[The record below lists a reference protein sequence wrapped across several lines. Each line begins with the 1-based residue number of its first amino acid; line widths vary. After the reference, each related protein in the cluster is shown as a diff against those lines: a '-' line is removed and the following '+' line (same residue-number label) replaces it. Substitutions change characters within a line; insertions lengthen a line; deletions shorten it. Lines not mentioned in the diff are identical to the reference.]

1 MVDVIKENQSRR
13 EEKPVAV
20 VTGANRGIGRAVAV
34 EFARQGCA
42 VLVGARSQE
51 KAAETIAEIEALGG
65 EAISITCDVTKYTDL
80 EHAVER
86 AFDSYG
92 RLDFLINNA
101 GIIEP
106 MSLFKDSDPVEWEAN
121 IKTNLLGVYNGCR
134 AALPRLEEAGRGV
147 IVNVSSGAAHR
158 PLEQWSAYCSGKAA
172 VAMLTRCIA
181 LESKDTGVY
190 VYGFQPAVVDTGMQ
204 AQIRQRR
211 VNEIS
216 DLPKEALLD
225 PSIPAKVIVKLCTEA
240 PPDLSGQDLSIRNR
254 DFLKRLGME
263 DVMA

>member
-1 MVDVIKENQSRR
+1 
-13 EEKPVAV
+13 
-20 VTGANRGIGRAVAV
+20 
-34 EFARQGCA
+34 
-42 VLVGARSQE
+42 
-51 KAAETIAEIEALGG
+51 
-65 EAISITCDVTKYTDL
+65 
-80 EHAVER
+80 
-86 AFDSYG
+86 
-92 RLDFLINNA
+92 
-101 GIIEP
+101 
-106 MSLFKDSDPVEWEAN
+106 
-121 IKTNLLGVYNGCR
+121 
-134 AALPRLEEAGRGV
+134 
-147 IVNVSSGAAHR
+147 
-158 PLEQWSAYCSGKAA
+158 
-172 VAMLTRCIA
+172 MLTRCIA